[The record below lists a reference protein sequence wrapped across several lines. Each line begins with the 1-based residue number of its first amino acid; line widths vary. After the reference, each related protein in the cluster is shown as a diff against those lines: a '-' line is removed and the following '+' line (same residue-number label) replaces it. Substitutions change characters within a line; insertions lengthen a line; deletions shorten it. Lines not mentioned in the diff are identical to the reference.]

1 MLFDP
6 HLRVILIFQ
15 LCRRRPT
22 SHCLRKKVSS
32 SSSASSL
39 NPIRWEIKAGEKFV
53 NKSKS
58 RSWGWLPGL
67 FPQFL
72 VSYNFPSLHC
82 WLLDSK
88 NNINPQVMQPPLM
101 FNKLSIAGSL
111 IGGLV
116 ETQECIDFCAKHN
129 IVPSIKK
136 VTVKDIEGVYKQLS
150 AKNDA
155 IVRNVLDIEASKWW
169 IPMTTQDILKNVG
182 TLPSLSIYLGNV

>member
-15 LCRRRPT
+15 LSRRRPT

-88 NNINPQVMQPPLM
+88 DNINNQVMQPPLM

-155 IVRNVLDIEASKWW
+155 IIRNVLDIEASKWW

-182 TLPSLSIYLGNV
+182 TLPSSSVYLGNV